1 MFRDKLHFL
10 SKVADVLIKE
20 VNTSELADELK
31 AVLSEFEG
39 FKELRLYV
47 YDSVTNT
54 MRDCLNSWSI
64 VEDDSDVYKSFG
76 TIKGYD
82 MAIAGNGNEQSGNVN
97 ITINDGTLI
106 STHGVGMYL
115 PQRNSITTINGGY
128 ISGTS
133 GIEIRASQLIV
144 NDGNIVGTADT
155 YSITKNNSGTT
166 SKGAAIAV
174 SQHNT
179 RLPIEVVINGGNF
192 EGKVPVGE
200 GNPQENPQDAIDQV
214 SITIHNGNFI
224 STGDNVIMAENPETI
239 KNLVSGGTYTYDPSE
254 YVKEGYGSVK
264 IAPDKYEVTKIHN
277 ITIDQGGIEVVVV
290 DKNKHP
296 YKDTVKLTI
305 NNKKYYVVAIE
316 IRDANGNK
324 IEVNNNEFIMPDCD
338 VNIKVTYKEVI
349 NPKTGDNIMI
359 YQLILGLCIL
369 CFISVKLYLKR
380 MIIKKQD

>member
-1 MFRDKLHFL
+1 ML
-10 SKVADVLIKE
+10 LI
-20 VNTSELADELK
+20 
-31 AVLSEFEG
+31 
-39 FKELRLYV
+39 
-47 YDSVTNT
+47 
-54 MRDCLNSWSI
+54 
-64 VEDDSDVYKSFG
+64 
-76 TIKGYD
+76 
-82 MAIAGNGNEQSGNVN
+82 
-97 ITINDGTLI
+97 
-106 STHGVGMYL
+106 
-115 PQRNSITTINGGY
+115 
-128 ISGTS
+128 
-133 GIEIRASQLIV
+133 
-144 NDGNIVGTADT
+144 
-155 YSITKNNSGTT
+155 
-166 SKGAAIAV
+166 
-174 SQHNT
+174 
-179 RLPIEVVINGGNF
+179 
-192 EGKVPVGE
+192 GE
-200 GNPQENPQDAIDQV
+200 GNPQKNPQDAIDKV

-224 STGDNVIMAENPETI
+224 STGDSVINVENPETI

-254 YVKEGYGSVK
+254 YVKEGYGVVK

-277 ITIDQGGIEVVVV
+277 ITIDQNGIEVVVV

-380 MIIKKQD
+380 MIIRKQD